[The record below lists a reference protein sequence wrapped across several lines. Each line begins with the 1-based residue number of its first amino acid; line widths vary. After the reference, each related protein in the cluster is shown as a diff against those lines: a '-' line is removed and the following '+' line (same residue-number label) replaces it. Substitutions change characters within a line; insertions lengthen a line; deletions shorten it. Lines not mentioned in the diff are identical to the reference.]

1 MTTASTTS
9 GATAPLGVDIAGLSY
24 CFGST
29 VALADV
35 TCAVRPG
42 TITGLVGRNGAGK
55 TTLAALV
62 AALRPV
68 QTGTVLVG
76 GRPVWED
83 PDVTSRICLMRDK
96 GAIVEDERIGTSL
109 RIAAML
115 RPHWDGEYALAL
127 LDRFEVP
134 VRRKPQQ
141 LSRGKRSALGAAVAL
156 ASRCELTI
164 FDEVYLG
171 MDAVARRMFYD
182 ELMADYIAH
191 PRTVILSSHL
201 LDEVEDLMEDVIVL
215 DRGRVV
221 AAGDTDAVRQ
231 AHSRPGELA
240 SLTDVLI
247 QLSTP
252 SSARSAS

>member
-1 MTTASTTS
+1 MTTTT
-9 GATAPLGVDIAGLSY
+9 PAGLEVRGLTHR
-24 CFGST
+24 FGA
-29 VALADV
+29 VAALTDV
-35 TCAVRPG
+35 TLTVRPG

-68 QTGTVLVG
+68 QAGSVLLDGAV
-76 GRPVWED
+76 PWES
-83 PDVTSRICLMRDK
+83 PAVTSRIHLVRDK
-96 GAIVEDERIGTSL
+96 GGVVEDERIRTTFAF
-109 RIAAML
+109 AAML
-115 RPHWDGEYALAL
+115 RPHWDEDYAHAL

-134 VRRKPQQ
+134 FRRKPQQ
-141 LSRGKRSALGAAVAL
+141 LSTGKRSALSAILGL
-156 ASRCELTI
+156 ASRSDLTI

-182 ELMADYIAH
+182 ELMADYVAH
-191 PRTVILSSHL
+191 PRTIILSSHL

-221 AAGDTDAVRQ
+221 AAGAADDVRRH
-231 AHSRPGELA
+231 HSRPDRLA

-247 QLSTP
+247 ALS
-252 SSARSAS
+252 SERSAS